1 MGQRSVKR
9 PEIIIV
15 TGAGGVGKTTLSAGI
30 AAVVAKR
37 PARTLVITVD
47 PARRLAD
54 ALGIAMTDSTT
65 NRPAPV
71 PNAGPLDAVMLDV
84 TASWEAITRR
94 HATPEVADRLADNQ
108 YFRAVADRFPAAQS
122 YAAGEQVAE
131 FAQSGNWDVLVVDTP
146 PAEGGIEF
154 FMAPRRMRELV
165 GGRLLRWLTGAR
177 IPGRR
182 MFYRTAARPMLRLA
196 DSLLGSALLE
206 EIADFLLDLRTL
218 YDGLAARAA
227 AIDRLL
233 GQATVLVATTDS
245 PGAMREA
252 GRFFSSLPEIDTA
265 PDALIFNRTLPER
278 WITARGP
285 KGTGSED
292 IALRENMARWSI
304 EARRNRDARQEIAA
318 RLAVPMATVP
328 WLRQPPTDISGLAD
342 LITRATGLDA
352 VIGTVQ

>member
-1 MGQRSVKR
+1 MNR
-9 PEIIIV
+9 PAIIIV

-30 AAVVAKR
+30 AAVIAR
-37 PARTLVITVD
+37 RGARTLVITVD

-54 ALGIAMTDSTT
+54 ALGITMLDRTT
-65 NRPAPV
+65 NRPTLV
-71 PNAGPLDAVMLDV
+71 PGAGPLDAVMLNV

-94 HATPEVADRLADNQ
+94 HAQPEVADRLADNP
-108 YFRAVADRFPAAQS
+108 YFRAVADRFPAAQA

-154 FMAPRRMRELV
+154 FMAPRRMRDLV

-177 IPGRR
+177 LPGRR

-196 DSLLGSALLE
+196 DTLLGSALLE

-227 AIDRLL
+227 AIDRLF
-233 GQATVLVATTDS
+233 GQAKVLVATTDS

-252 GRFFSSLPEIDTA
+252 SRFFSSLPEINA
-265 PDALIFNRTLPER
+265 SPDALIFNRSLPDT

-285 KGTGSED
+285 KGAGVED
-292 IALRENMARWSI
+292 AALRENMARWSI
-304 EARRNRDARQEIAA
+304 EARRNRDARLEMAA

-328 WLRQPPTDISGLAD
+328 WLRHPPTDIAGLAD
-342 LITRATGLDA
+342 LIDRAAGLTA
-352 VIGTVQ
+352 ILETVTA

>member
-1 MGQRSVKR
+1 MKR

-30 AAVVAKR
+30 AAVVARR

-54 ALGIAMTDSTT
+54 ALGIATLDRRT
-65 NRPAPV
+65 NRPALV

-94 HATPEVADRLADNQ
+94 HAEPEVADRLADNP

-131 FAQSGNWDVLVVDTP
+131 FAQSGNWDVIVVDTP
-146 PAEGGIEF
+146 PAEGGIDF

-182 MFYRTAARPMLRLA
+182 MFYRAAARPMLRLA

-206 EIADFLLDLRTL
+206 DIADFLLDLRTL

-227 AIDRLL
+227 AIDRLFA
-233 GQATVLVATTDS
+233 QSKVLVVTTDS

-252 GRFFSSLPEIDTA
+252 NRFFSSLPEIETS
-265 PDALIFNRTLPER
+265 PDALIFNRTLPDS

-285 KGTGSED
+285 KGTELED
-292 IALRENMARWSI
+292 AALRQNMERWST
-304 EARRNRDARQEIAA
+304 EARRNRDARLEMAA

-328 WLRQPPTDISGLAD
+328 WLRHPPTGIAGLAD
-342 LITRATGLDA
+342 LVSRADGLGA
-352 VIGTVQ
+352 ILESRNQ

>member
-1 MGQRSVKR
+1 MKR

-30 AAVVAKR
+30 AAVIAQR

-54 ALGIAMTDSTT
+54 ALGITMADRTT
-65 NRPAPV
+65 NRPTLV
-71 PNAGPLDAVMLDV
+71 PDAGQLDAVMLDV

-94 HATPEVADRLADNQ
+94 HASPEVADRLADNP

-146 PAEGGIEF
+146 PAEGGIDF
-154 FMAPRRMRELV
+154 FMAPRHMRELV
-165 GGRLLRWLTGAR
+165 GGRLVRWLTGAR

-182 MFYRTAARPMLRLA
+182 MFYRTAARPVLRLA

-206 EIADFLLDLRTL
+206 DIADFLLDLRSL

-227 AIDRLL
+227 AIDRLF
-233 GQATVLVATTDS
+233 GQAKVLVATTDS

-252 GRFFSSLPEIDTA
+252 NRFFASLPEIDVS
-265 PDALIFNRTLPER
+265 PDALIFNRALPDS

-285 KGTGSED
+285 NGTGAEAA
-292 IALRENMARWSI
+292 ALRENMARWSI
-304 EARRNRDARQEIAA
+304 EARRNRDARREMAA

-328 WLRQPPTDISGLAD
+328 WLQRPPTDITGLAD
-342 LITRATGLDA
+342 LIGRAEGF
-352 VIGTVQ
+352 GTIL

>member
-1 MGQRSVKR
+1 MRR

-30 AAVVAKR
+30 AAVIAQR
-37 PARTLVITVD
+37 ATRTLVITVD

-54 ALGIAMTDSTT
+54 ALGITMRDRTT
-65 NRPAPV
+65 NRPTAV
-71 PNAGPLDAVMLDV
+71 PDTGSLDAVMLDV

-94 HATPEVADRLADNQ
+94 HTTPEVADRLADNP
-108 YFRAVADRFPAAQS
+108 YFRAVADRFPAAQA

-131 FAQSGNWDVLVVDTP
+131 FAQSGDWDVLVVDTP

-154 FMAPRRMRELV
+154 FTAPRRMRELV

-182 MFYRTAARPMLRLA
+182 MFYRRAARPMLRLA
-196 DSLLGSALLE
+196 DTLLGSALLE

-227 AIDRLL
+227 AIDRLF
-233 GQATVLVATTDS
+233 GRATVLVATTDS
-245 PGAMREA
+245 PGSMREA
-252 GRFFSSLPEIDTA
+252 GRFFSSLPEIDVS
-265 PDALIFNRTLPER
+265 PHALIFNRALPDS

-285 KGTGSED
+285 KGNTAED
-292 IALRENMARWSI
+292 EALRENMARWGL
-304 EARRNRDARQEIAA
+304 EARRNRDARQEMAA

-328 WLRQPPTDISGLAD
+328 WLRRPPTDISGLAD
-342 LITRATGLDA
+342 LVAGADGLED
-352 VIGTVQ
+352 IL